1 MSARFGEMLLTRRRE
16 RGMSIQQVSNAIKIR
31 PQIIEYFETGNF
43 ASMPPRGYAQGMISS
58 YARFLGLNPRTVVDA
73 YFDEL
78 HTYERVNNTG
88 AGRFQDSVAEASPHN
103 VNPEGRFLMV
113 NGPVPNSRYGQRPP
127 QAGYVSESVSPHE
140 PMPANSLQYG
150 RPGRGERQRALPRGG
165 DYRASGQARYGQGAR
180 SMRDVRYPSREDRPV
195 NSRYSGSTPSAG
207 RPRPQGSM
215 PDGYGYRSNSGR
227 VGQQGATRYQ
237 QSRGRSP
244 QPSSPFSDNRVLLML
259 GAAAIIIL
267 LLLLLLIFRGC
278 APSSDASAQG
288 SSQAAQ
294 TQSSTTS
301 SNKDDSDDDDEDAV
315 DDGYDDAASASS
327 QDGSSA
333 SVSNTAN
340 QQSEPVETKVK
351 ISIAKG
357 KTSWLEIK
365 LDGKS
370 VYGDTVVGP
379 FEQEYTVTQSME
391 ITVDKPADVT
401 ITKNGEK
408 VRYDSKSAGVARVTI
423 TAPQADSAQNG
434 TEADGDSQDAGDSQA
449 ATQASSDQDAS
460 TSAGQQSTQSNGD

>member
-73 YFDEL
+73 YFAGL

-140 PMPANSLQYG
+140 PMSTSTLRYGQAN
-150 RPGRGERQRALPRGG
+150 RGGRQRALPQGG
-165 DYRASGQARYGQGAR
+165 GYGPSGQSRYGQGPRPAR
-180 SMRDVRYPSREDRPV
+180 GDQYPSRSGRSTD
-195 NSRYSGSTPSAG
+195 SRYRGSAPSAG

-215 PDGYGYRSNSGR
+215 QNGYRSASGR
-227 VGQQGATRYQ
+227 PGQQNPGRYQ
-237 QSRGRSP
+237 QSRGRSS
-244 QPSSPFSDNRVLLML
+244 QPPSPFSDNRVLMLL
-259 GAAAIIIL
+259 GAAVIIIL
-267 LLLLLLIFRGC
+267 LLLLLLFFKGC

-288 SSQAAQ
+288 STQTSQSQ
-294 TQSSTTS
+294 FSTSS
-301 SNKDDSDDDDEDAV
+301 SNKDDDLDDDSA
-315 DDGYDDAASASS
+315 DDGTDDAATTSS
-327 QDGSSA
+327 QDGSSTA
-333 SVSNTAN
+333 ASNTTS
-340 QQSEPVETKVK
+340 QQNEPTETKVK

-423 TAPQADSAQNG
+423 TAPQTDSTQDGTDADSTAQD
-434 TEADGDSQDAGDSQA
+434 ADGTQDATQA
-449 ATQASSDQDAS
+449 ATDQNTA
-460 TSAGQQSTQSNGD
+460 TGQQTTQSNGD

>member
-1 MSARFGEMLLTRRRE
+1 MDD
-16 RGMSIQQVSNAIKIR
+16 
-31 PQIIEYFETGNF
+31 GN
-43 ASMPPRGYAQGMISS
+43 
-58 YARFLGLNPRTVVDA
+58 D
-73 YFDEL
+73 
-78 HTYERVNNTG
+78 
-88 AGRFQDSVAEASPHN
+88 
-103 VNPEGRFLMV
+103 
-113 NGPVPNSRYGQRPP
+113 
-127 QAGYVSESVSPHE
+127 
-140 PMPANSLQYG
+140 
-150 RPGRGERQRALPRGG
+150 
-165 DYRASGQARYGQGAR
+165 
-180 SMRDVRYPSREDRPV
+180 
-195 NSRYSGSTPSAG
+195 
-207 RPRPQGSM
+207 
-215 PDGYGYRSNSGR
+215 
-227 VGQQGATRYQ
+227 
-237 QSRGRSP
+237 
-244 QPSSPFSDNRVLLML
+244 
-259 GAAAIIIL
+259 
-267 LLLLLLIFRGC
+267 
-278 APSSDASAQG
+278 DAS
-288 SSQAAQ
+288 
-294 TQSSTTS
+294 
-301 SNKDDSDDDDEDAV
+301 
-315 DDGYDDAASASS
+315 SASS

-423 TAPQADSAQNG
+423 TAPQTDSAQNG

-460 TSAGQQSTQSNGD
+460 TSTGQQSTQSNGD

>member
-31 PQIIEYFETGNF
+31 PQIIEYFETGDF

-58 YARFLGLNPRTVVDA
+58 YARYLGLNPRTVVDA

-88 AGRFQDSVAEASPHN
+88 AGRFQDSVAEASPHS

-140 PMPANSLQYG
+140 PVSASTLQYG
-150 RPGRGERQRALPRGG
+150 QSGRSPRQRALPQGG
-165 DYRASGQARYGQGAR
+165 RDRFERSSRPQTGRPYYGDQRQPLNSRSAFSGGGGFASGPEG
-180 SMRDVRYPSREDRPV
+180 
-195 NSRYSGSTPSAG
+195 G
-207 RPRPQGSM
+207 RPRSSSQAP
-215 PDGYGYRSNSGR
+215 YRSGPVRN
-227 VGQQGATRYQ
+227 GQQGRDRYR
-237 QSRGRSP
+237 QSRSGYS
-244 QPSSPFSDNRVLLML
+244 QPSSPFSDNRVLLLL
-259 GAAAIIIL
+259 GASVVIIIL
-267 LLLLLLIFRGC
+267 LLLLLLFKGC

-288 SSQAAQ
+288 SSQVS
-294 TQSSTTS
+294 QSSGAS
-301 SNKDDSDDDDEDAV
+301 AGKDDSDNDDSMDDES
-315 DDGYDDAASASS
+315 DGGSTSS
-327 QDGSSA
+327 QGGNAGSA
-333 SVSNTAN
+333 AGVTVQHN
-340 QQSEPVETKVK
+340 EPTETKVK

-423 TAPQADSAQNG
+423 TAPQTD
-434 TEADGDSQDAGDSQA
+434 DSQDDSGADDA
-449 ATQASSDQDAS
+449 AQTANGAEDPTQAS
-460 TSAGQQSTQSNGD
+460 AGQSSQVDNQTLQSNGD

>member
-31 PQIIEYFETGNF
+31 PQIIEYFETGDF

-58 YARFLGLNPRTVVDA
+58 YARYLGLNPRIVVDA

-140 PMPANSLQYG
+140 PVSASALQHG
-150 RPGRGERQRALPRGG
+150 RPDRVPRQRALPQDG
-165 DYRASGQARYGQGAR
+165 
-180 SMRDVRYPSREDRPV
+180 RDRFDRP
-195 NSRYSGSTPSAG
+195 Y
-207 RPRPQGSM
+207 RPQGGR
-215 PDGYGYRSNSGR
+215 PYYGDQRPSSNSRSANPRGGRSVYTPEAGRSHSSSQVSYRSGSDR
-227 VGQQGATRYQ
+227 SGQQRRDRYRQ
-237 QSRGRSP
+237 ARGGNP
-244 QPSSPFSDNRVLLML
+244 QPSSPFSDNRVLLLL

-267 LLLLLLIFRGC
+267 VLLLLLFKSC
-278 APSSDASAQG
+278 APSSDVSSQG
-288 SSQAAQ
+288 STQAS
-294 TQSSTTS
+294 QSSGATAA
-301 SNKDDSDDDDEDAV
+301 KDDSDDDDSL
-315 DDGYDDAASASS
+315 DDEADG
-327 QDGSSA
+327 GSS
-333 SVSNTAN
+333 STQMGNSGSTAGVTV
-340 QQSEPVETKVK
+340 QQNEPTETKVK

-423 TAPQADSAQNG
+423 TAPQ
-434 TEADGDSQDAGDSQA
+434 TDGSQDASGGD
-449 ATQASSDQDAS
+449 
-460 TSAGQQSTQSNGD
+460 GSTQVADGAENPTQSSADQSSQVDGQTPQPNGD

>member
-58 YARFLGLNPRTVVDA
+58 YARFLGLNPRAVVDA

-140 PMPANSLQYG
+140 PMSTSTLRYGQAN
-150 RPGRGERQRALPRGG
+150 RGGRQRALPQGG
-165 DYRASGQARYGQGAR
+165 GYGPSGQSRYGQGPRPAR
-180 SMRDVRYPSREDRPV
+180 GDQYPSRSGRSTD
-195 NSRYSGSTPSAG
+195 SRYRGSAPSAG

-215 PDGYGYRSNSGR
+215 QNGYRSASGR
-227 VGQQGATRYQ
+227 PGQQNPGRYQ
-237 QSRGRSP
+237 QSRGRSS
-244 QPSSPFSDNRVLLML
+244 QPPSPFSDNRVLMLL
-259 GAAAIIIL
+259 GAAVIIIL
-267 LLLLLLIFRGC
+267 LLLLLLFFKGC

-288 SSQAAQ
+288 STQTSQS
-294 TQSSTTS
+294 QSSTSS
-301 SNKDDSDDDDEDAV
+301 SNKDDDLDDDSA
-315 DDGYDDAASASS
+315 DDGTDDAATTSS
-327 QDGSSA
+327 QDGSSTA
-333 SVSNTAN
+333 ASNTTS
-340 QQSEPVETKVK
+340 QQNEPTETKVK

-423 TAPQADSAQNG
+423 TAPQTDSTQDGTDADSTAQD
-434 TEADGDSQDAGDSQA
+434 ADGTQDATQA
-449 ATQASSDQDAS
+449 ATDQNTA
-460 TSAGQQSTQSNGD
+460 TGQQTTQSNGD

>member
-1 MSARFGEMLLTRRRE
+1 
-16 RGMSIQQVSNAIKIR
+16 
-31 PQIIEYFETGNF
+31 
-43 ASMPPRGYAQGMISS
+43 
-58 YARFLGLNPRTVVDA
+58 
-73 YFDEL
+73 
-78 HTYERVNNTG
+78 
-88 AGRFQDSVAEASPHN
+88 
-103 VNPEGRFLMV
+103 
-113 NGPVPNSRYGQRPP
+113 
-127 QAGYVSESVSPHE
+127 
-140 PMPANSLQYG
+140 
-150 RPGRGERQRALPRGG
+150 
-165 DYRASGQARYGQGAR
+165 
-180 SMRDVRYPSREDRPV
+180 
-195 NSRYSGSTPSAG
+195 
-207 RPRPQGSM
+207 
-215 PDGYGYRSNSGR
+215 
-227 VGQQGATRYQ
+227 
-237 QSRGRSP
+237 
-244 QPSSPFSDNRVLLML
+244 ML

-267 LLLLLLIFRGC
+267 LLLLLLFSGGAR
-278 APSSDASAQG
+278 PHLMRQLRVVRKLHE
-288 SSQAAQ
+288 
-294 TQSSTTS
+294 TQSSSTS

-315 DDGYDDAASASS
+315 DDGNDDAASASS

-423 TAPQADSAQNG
+423 TAPRPIPRKTARKLM
-434 TEADGDSQDAGDSQA
+434 
-449 ATQASSDQDAS
+449 ATRKMLATRKLQPRRRR
-460 TSAGQQSTQSNGD
+460 TKTPLLLLGSNQLNLMATKAFRLV

>member
-16 RGMSIQQVSNAIKIR
+16 LGMSIQQVSNAIKIR

-58 YARFLGLNPRTVVDA
+58 YARYLGLNPRVVVDA

-88 AGRFQDSVAEASPHN
+88 AGRFQDSVAEASPHS

-127 QAGYVSESVSPHE
+127 QAGYVSESISPHE
-140 PMPANSLQYG
+140 PMSASTLQYG
-150 RPGRGERQRALPRGG
+150 QSGRPPRQRALPQGG
-165 DYRASGQARYGQGAR
+165 DSPSGRGRYGGPTRDPRPGQYRPSTGGGAGP
-180 SMRDVRYPSREDRPV
+180 RYRGA
-195 NSRYSGSTPSAG
+195 GSSAG
-207 RPRPQGSM
+207 MVRAQAPSQTA
-215 PDGYGYRSNSGR
+215 YRSVPGGA
-227 VGQQGATRYQ
+227 GQQSRARYQ
-237 QSRGRSP
+237 QGRS
-244 QPSSPFSDNRVLLML
+244 QQGRGAARSQAGSPFSDNRLVYLL
-259 GAAAIIIL
+259 GAGIVVIIIL
-267 LLLLLLIFRGC
+267 LVLLLFKGC
-278 APSSDASAQG
+278 SPAPDASTQG
-288 SSQAAQ
+288 SAQVSQGQA
-294 TQSSTTS
+294 SDSS
-301 SNKDDSDDDDEDAV
+301 SNKDKDDDEDSLDG
-315 DDGYDDAASASS
+315 DDSISA
-327 QDGSSA
+327 QGGSA
-333 SVSNTAN
+333 GTTGGVTVQSN
-340 QQSEPVETKVK
+340 EPTETKVK

-391 ITVDKPADVT
+391 ITVDKPADVI

-423 TAPQADSAQNG
+423 TAPQPDPSQDGSQTGDSAQG
-434 TEADGDSQDAGDSQA
+434 TDGAQDAAQVP
-449 ATQASSDQDAS
+449 SDQSAS
-460 TSAGQQSTQSNGD
+460 TDQQSPQSNGD

>member
-1 MSARFGEMLLTRRRE
+1 MSARFGDMLLTRRRE

-31 PQIIEYFETGNF
+31 PQIIEYFETGDF

-58 YARFLGLNPRTVVDA
+58 YARYLGLNPRTVVDA

-88 AGRFQDSVAEASPHN
+88 AGRFQDSVAEASPHS

-127 QAGYVSESVSPHE
+127 QAGYISESVSPHE
-140 PMPANSLQYG
+140 PVSASTLHYGQSGGGSRQRSLPQGGHDRFDRPSRPQNG
-150 RPGRGERQRALPRGG
+150 RPYYGDQR
-165 DYRASGQARYGQGAR
+165 
-180 SMRDVRYPSREDRPV
+180 PSRNSRPV
-195 NSRYSGSTPSAG
+195 NSRYGGPGSSTRMGRGQAPSQGTYRSGSG
-207 RPRPQGSM
+207 RSVQQGRDRSRQART
-215 PDGYGYRSNSGR
+215 GYG
-227 VGQQGATRYQ
+227 
-237 QSRGRSP
+237 
-244 QPSSPFSDNRVLLML
+244 QPSSPFSDNRVLIVLV
-259 GAAAIIIL
+259 AAAAVIIL
-267 LLLLLLIFRGC
+267 LLLLLLFRGC
-278 APSSDASAQG
+278 SASPDTSQQG
-288 SSQAAQ
+288 SASISQPSD
-294 TQSSTTS
+294 SSAK
-301 SNKDDSDDDDEDAV
+301 NDDSKVEDV
-315 DDGYDDAASASS
+315 DDGGAEDASS
-327 QDGSSA
+327 MQSSGSGTNA
-333 SVSNTAN
+333 GVTVQRN
-340 QQSEPVETKVK
+340 EPTETKVR

-370 VYGDTVVGP
+370 VYGDTVIGP

-423 TAPQADSAQNG
+423 TAPQTDA
-434 TEADGDSQDAGDSQA
+434 SQDASDADGAGGADTASQDSS
-449 ATQASSDQDAS
+449 QASSGDSSSTDQQTA
-460 TSAGQQSTQSNGD
+460 QSNGD